1 MQVNHQLTDH
11 PNQGPVVLGQHA
23 PEVMSFG
30 VSNMEDIDQEMQLLD
45 SIKFNSVEMPEAY
58 HEGMNDVTEVS
69 GHAEEKQPVYHRM
82 KWTDEMVKL
91 LITAVSYIGEDV
103 LSNRLFI
110 KKGKW
115 RAISCVMAERGHH
128 VSPQQCEDKFNDL
141 NKKFKRL
148 NDVLGR
154 GTACHVVENSA
165 LLEMMDLSDD
175 LKEEIKK
182 LLGSKQLFYQELC
195 SYNNQNRL
203 FLPHD
208 QEVQKSVLLAVK
220 GKDKCETENVLQD
233 FPLKRKTGG
242 EERVSNMT
250 CGSLNCTTT
259 ANPNL
264 VHDMPA
270 KRKVGGEEREL
281 NMAHSSLN
289 GTTTL
294 DPNVL
299 HPYNNEIHASM
310 NNEEREIQDEHVP
323 PRLLQLEEQKLQ
335 IQAQI
340 LELEKKR
347 FKHMR
352 FCSKEDKE
360 LQKMMLDNEAIKL
373 ENQRLVLELKRS
385 GMRPFD

>member
-1 MQVNHQLTDH
+1 MHFSSH
-11 PNQGPVVLGQHA
+11 P

-45 SIKFNSVEMPEAY
+45 AIKLNSIEMPETY
-58 HEGMNDVTEVS
+58 HEGLNDVTEVS
-69 GHAEEKQPVYHRM
+69 GHTEEKQPLYHRM

-91 LITAVSYIGEDV
+91 LITSVSYIGEEV
-103 LSNRLFI
+103 LSNGVFI

-115 RAISCVMAERGHH
+115 RAISCVMAERGHQ
-128 VSPQQCEDKFNDL
+128 VSPQQCEDKFNDM

-154 GTACHVVENSA
+154 GTACHVVENPA

-175 LKEEIKK
+175 LKEEMKK
-182 LLGSKQLFYQELC
+182 LLGSKQLFYQEMC

-208 QEVQKSVLLAVK
+208 QEVQQSVLLAVK
-220 GKDKCETENVLQD
+220 GRDKCETENVLQD
-233 FPLKRKTGG
+233 LPLKRKTGG

-250 CGSLNCTTT
+250 CASLNCTST
-259 ANPNL
+259 AYPNL
-264 VHDMPA
+264 VQDMPA

-310 NNEEREIQDEHVP
+310 NNEEREIQDEHSL
-323 PRLLQLEEQKLQ
+323 PRLLLLKEQNSGSNSGIGEEEV
-335 IQAQI
+335 QARDSAV
-340 LELEKKR
+340 KKTR
-347 FKHMR
+347 
-352 FCSKEDKE
+352 SY
-360 LQKMMLDNEAIKL
+360 
-373 ENQRLVLELKRS
+373 KR
-385 GMRPFD
+385 